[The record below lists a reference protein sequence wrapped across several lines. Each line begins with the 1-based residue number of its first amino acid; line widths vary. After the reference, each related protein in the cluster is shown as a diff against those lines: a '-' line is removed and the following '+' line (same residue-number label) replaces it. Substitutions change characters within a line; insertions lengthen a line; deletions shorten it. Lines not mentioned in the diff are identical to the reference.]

1 MDIILLIIGI
11 IIIILLVLLIL
22 RTGKQQEISFPD
34 LDGVKSQLD
43 VIQKDNRDSQ
53 SALRQEVSASMKEN
67 ISFLSQQLIVN
78 QKQASDEQIRMSKT
92 QREQIDII
100 GTSQREEL
108 KAMSRN
114 ISAQLQQLEKRF
126 ETLENN
132 TESKLENIRATMEKQ
147 LDGVRND
154 NTSQLEKVRS
164 TVDEK
169 LQTNL
174 ESMNGTI
181 SGNLTQLE
189 KRFETL
195 ENNTEIKLENIRAT
209 MEKQLDGVKNDNAGQ
224 LEKVRQTVDEK
235 LQTNLES
242 MNGTISGNLTQL
254 EKRFETL
261 EKNTENKLENVR
273 TSVESQLKN
282 IREDN
287 NRQLEQIRGTVDE
300 KLQNTLE
307 NKMNESFR
315 LVSER
320 LEQVYKGL
328 GEMQTVAQGVGDLK
342 KVLSNV
348 KTRGILGE
356 IQLGAILKDIL
367 TPEQYEKNIATVPK
381 SQNRVEFAVKLP
393 GMEDGRYVYLP
404 IDSKFNGD
412 MFAYLQEAYET
423 GDKNS
428 VAEAKKQLIDAVRK
442 CAKDISEKYI
452 SPPYTTQFA
461 IMFLPFE
468 GLYAEIVNTKGLVEE
483 LQRTYKINVAGPS
496 TMAAMLNSLKMGFQT
511 LAIQKRSG
519 EVWEVLG
526 AVKTEFETFEKAL
539 TETQE
544 RLRKADDSLE
554 KLVGVRT
561 RQMNK
566 KLSRI
571 DRKKK
576 KKTCKILETE

>member
-1 MDIILLIIGI
+1 MDIVLLIIGI
-11 IIIILLVLLIL
+11 IIIILLVVVIMKL
-22 RTGKQQEISFPD
+22 GKPQEISLPD
-34 LDGVKSQLD
+34 LDGMKSQLD
-43 VIQKDNRDSQ
+43 VMQKDNRESQ
-53 SALRQEVSASMKEN
+53 SALRQEVSASIKEN
-67 ISFLSQQLIVN
+67 MSFLSQQVTVN
-78 QKQASDEQIRMSKT
+78 QKQASDEQIRMSKN
-92 QREQIDII
+92 QREQLDII
-100 GTSQREEL
+100 GKSQREEL

-114 ISAQLQQLEKRF
+114 ISSQLQQLEKRL
-126 ETLENN
+126 ESLENSM
-132 TESKLENIRATMEKQ
+132 EIKLKNIRDDNNKQ
-147 LDGVRND
+147 LEQVRG
-154 NTSQLEKVRS
+154 

-174 ESMNGTI
+174 ESMNKGI

-189 KRFETL
+189 NRFGTL
-195 ENNTEIKLENIRAT
+195 QNNTEAKLENIRLT
-209 MEKQLDGVKNDNAGQ
+209 MEQQLDGVRNDNTNQ

-242 MNGTISGNLTQL
+242 MNITISRNLRQL
-254 EKRFETL
+254 ESRFGTL
-261 EKNTENKLENVR
+261 ETGTGHKLEDLR
-273 TSVESQLKN
+273 QSVENQLKN
-282 IREDN
+282 IRDDN
-287 NRQLEQIRGTVDE
+287 NEQLEKIRGTVDE
-300 KLQNTLE
+300 KLQTTLE
-307 NKMNESFR
+307 NKMNESFK

-356 IQLGAILKDIL
+356 IQLGAILKEIL
-367 TPEQYEKNIATVPK
+367 TPEQYEENIATVPK
-381 SQNRVEFAVKLP
+381 STERVEFAVKLP
-393 GMEDGRYVYLP
+393 GADEGKYIYLP
-404 IDSKFNGD
+404 IDSKFPGD
-412 MFAYLQEAYET
+412 RFAHLQDAYET
-423 GDKNS
+423 GDKN
-428 VAEAKKQLIDAVRK
+428 AIALAKKELVNIVRQ
-442 CAKDISEKYI
+442 CAKDISTKYI
-452 SPPYTTQFA
+452 SVPYTTQFA
-461 IMFLPFE
+461 VMFLPFE

-571 DRKKK
+571 DKLDIE
-576 KKTCKILETE
+576 KTYKLLETE

>member
-1 MDIILLIIGI
+1 MDIVLLITGI
-11 IIIILLVLLIL
+11 VIIILLVVLII
-22 RTGKQQEISFPD
+22 RTGRSQEISLPD
-34 LDGVKSQLD
+34 FDGMKSQLD
-43 VIQKDNRDSQ
+43 VMQKDNRDSQ
-53 SALRQEVSASMKEN
+53 SALRQEVSASIKDNM
-67 ISFLSQQLIVN
+67 SFLTQHVTAN
-78 QKQASDEQIRMSKT
+78 QKQASEQL
-92 QREQIDII
+92 DII
-100 GTSQREEL
+100 GSSQREEL
-108 KAMSRN
+108 KSMSRN
-114 ISAQLQQLEKRF
+114 LASQLQQLESRF
-126 ETLENN
+126 ATLEKN
-132 TESKLENIRATMEKQ
+132 TEARLENIRATMESQ
-147 LDGVRND
+147 LDGVRKD
-154 NTSQLEKVRS
+154 NTS
-164 TVDEK
+164 
-169 LQTNL
+169 
-174 ESMNGTI
+174 
-181 SGNLTQLE
+181 
-189 KRFETL
+189 
-195 ENNTEIKLENIRAT
+195 
-209 MEKQLDGVKNDNAGQ
+209 Q

-242 MNGTISGNLTQL
+242 MNTGISANLSQL

-261 EKNTENKLENVR
+261 EKNTENKLENIRISMEKQLDGMRNDNTSQLEKVRQTVDGKLQINLESMNKTISGNLSQLEKRFETLETSTENKLENVR
-273 TSVESQLKN
+273 TSVEGQLKN
-282 IREDN
+282 IRDDN
-287 NRQLEQIRGTVDE
+287 HKQLEQIRGTVDE
-300 KLQNTLE
+300 KLQTTLE

-328 GEMQTVAQGVGDLK
+328 GEMQSVAEGVGDLK

-356 IQLGAILKDIL
+356 IQLGAILKEIL
-367 TPEQYEKNIATVPK
+367 TPDQYEENIATVPK
-381 SQNRVEFAVKLP
+381 SANRVEFAVKLP
-393 GMEDGRYVYLP
+393 GWDEGQYVYLP

-412 MFAYLQEAYET
+412 KFAYLQDAYET
-423 GDKNS
+423 GDKNLIVS
-428 VAEAKKQLIDAVRK
+428 AKKDLIDAVKK
-442 CAKDISEKYI
+442 CAKDISTKYI
-452 SPPYTTQFA
+452 SVPYTTQFA
-461 IMFLPFE
+461 VMFLPFE

-483 LQRTYKINVAGPS
+483 LQRDYKINVAGPS

-571 DRKKK
+571 DRLDIE
-576 KKTCKILETE
+576 KTYKILETE

>member
-1 MDIILLIIGI
+1 MMDIVLLIIGI
-11 IIIILLVLLIL
+11 IIIILLVVLIL
-22 RTGKQQEISFPD
+22 RTGKEQPISFPS

-43 VIQKDNRDSQ
+43 VMQKDNRDSQ

-67 ISFLSQQLIVN
+67 ISFLSQQLTVN
-78 QKQASDEQIRMSKT
+78 QKQASDEQIRMSRN
-92 QREQIDII
+92 QREQLDII

-114 ISAQLQQLEKRF
+114 ISSQLQQLEKRLA
-126 ETLENN
+126 TLEKN
-132 TESKLENIRATMEKQ
+132 TESRLESIRGTMEKQ
-147 LDGVRND
+147 LDSVRNE
-154 NTSQLEKVRS
+154 NTSQLEKVRN

-174 ESMNGTI
+174 ESMNGAI
-181 SGNLTQLE
+181 SGNLAQLE
-189 KRFETL
+189 KRFATL
-195 ENNTEIKLENIRAT
+195 ET
-209 MEKQLDGVKNDNAGQ
+209 
-224 LEKVRQTVDEK
+224 
-235 LQTNLES
+235 S
-242 MNGTISGNLTQL
+242 
-254 EKRFETL
+254 
-261 EKNTENKLENVR
+261 TENKLENVR
-273 TSVESQLKN
+273 TSVESQLKS
-282 IREDN
+282 IRDDN

-300 KLQNTLE
+300 KLQTTLE
-307 NKMNESFR
+307 KKMNESFR

-328 GEMQTVAQGVGDLK
+328 GEMQSVAQGVGDLK

-356 IQLGAILKDIL
+356 IQLGAILKEIL
-367 TPEQYEKNIATVPK
+367 TPEQYEENIATVPK
-381 SQNRVEFAVKLP
+381 SANRVEFAVKLP
-393 GMEDGRYVYLP
+393 GTDEGKYVYLP

-412 MFAYLQEAYET
+412 RFAYLQEAYET
-423 GDKNS
+423 GDKNA
-428 VAEAKKQLIDAVRK
+428 VAEAKKQLIEAVKK

-461 IMFLPFE
+461 VMFLPFE
-468 GLYAEIVNTKGLVEE
+468 GLYAEVVNTKGLVEE

-539 TETQE
+539 AETQE

-571 DRKKK
+571 DKLDIE
-576 KKTCKILETE
+576 KTYKILETE